1 MDSLRK
7 IKQLHVFIQQEMDIY
22 IKILDSTDRKVY
34 FSEQIIRKAIDKTLN
49 DIILACIDLTTVFL
63 RIKKRVVP
71 KNYRDIILSSHEFVG
86 DLSYKIAPLIKCRN
100 EAIHGY
106 LKINWEN
113 VKVIKNAKDDILSYA
128 NKIVALAKNQIT
140 EG

>member
-22 IKILDSTDRKVY
+22 IKILDSTNRKVY

-113 VKVIKNAKDDILSYA
+113 VKVIKNAKDDILSYV
-128 NKIVALAKNQIT
+128 NKIVELTKDTI
-140 EG
+140 

>member
-113 VKVIKNAKDDILSYA
+113 VKVIKNAKDDILSYV
-128 NKIVALAKNQIT
+128 NKIVELTKNTI
-140 EG
+140 

>member
-1 MDSLRK
+1 
-7 IKQLHVFIQQEMDIY
+7 MDIY

>member
-22 IKILDSTDRKVY
+22 IKMLETVDRNVY
-34 FSEQIIRKAIDKTLN
+34 FNEQILRKAIDKTLN
-49 DIILACIDLTTVFL
+49 DIILACIDLTTLFL

-86 DLSYKIAPLIKCRN
+86 DLSYKIAPLVKCRN

-113 VKVIKNAKDDILSYA
+113 VKVISKAKDDILSYV
-128 NKIVALAKNQIT
+128 NKIVALAKI
-140 EG
+140 

>member
-100 EAIHGY
+100 EAIPGY

-113 VKVIKNAKDDILSYA
+113 VKVIKNARDDILSYV
-128 NKIVALAKNQIT
+128 NKIVELTKNTI
-140 EG
+140 

>member
-1 MDSLRK
+1 
-7 IKQLHVFIQQEMDIY
+7 MDIY

-86 DLSYKIAPLIKCRN
+86 DLSYKITPLVKCRN

-113 VKVIKNAKDDILSYA
+113 VKVIKNAKDDILSYV
-128 NKIVALAKNQIT
+128 NKIVELTKNTI
-140 EG
+140 